1 MQKFEILWELAKWG
15 TGTWSE
21 QMLLEKNGME
31 GWLTQGCFK
40 PSICKKHNIH
50 EMQQSEVQ
58 WNKTSLYS

>member
-50 EMQQSEVQ
+50 EMQ
-58 WNKTSLYS
+58 